1 MTNVVL
7 AVDVGYGNIKAAW
20 GNKCT
25 PQTEIIFKSI
35 ANKITHS
42 TDEKPCTSLGRV
54 PIDIDGDIYMIGPD
68 SHLFSG
74 SRILD
79 VDYVARKEYLAFLR
93 ASMHFMFNQTG
104 VFHKIDRL
112 AVGLPVSSYA
122 SKKSELVRIC
132 KGVHEVPTPL
142 ALVKTLGATVKVAVE
157 SVIVIPQ
164 PFGALSV
171 FASKCALLNRSGGA
185 TLIIDPGYKTLDWV
199 FANGMNVDLER
210 CGSFNGGV
218 STLLREVSSVVG
230 KKLGVGFI
238 DLIEVE
244 EAINSGKIFAD
255 GRFYDFS
262 PYLEFVKEAATQ
274 AIDKFFSALNV
285 DREFTSI
292 VLTGG
297 GAKYYRDALA
307 QKFPTH
313 DIQFD
318 EDAVMNNVRGFYLV
332 AKGGMP

>member
-1 MTNVVL
+1 MKMTNVVL
-7 AVDVGYGNIKAAW
+7 AVDVGYGNTKAAW
-20 GNKCT
+20 GNECT
-25 PQTEIIFKSI
+25 PQTEIIFTSI

-42 TDEKPCTSLGRV
+42 CEDVPSISLGRV
-54 PIDIDGDIYMIGPD
+54 PIHIDGDTFMVGPD
-68 SHLFSG
+68 SHLYSG

-79 VDYVARKEYLAFLR
+79 ADYVARKEYLAFLR
-93 ASMHFMFNQTG
+93 ASMHYMFNQTG

-112 AVGLPVSSYA
+112 AVGLPVSSYV

-132 KGVHEVPTPL
+132 KGVHDVPTPI
-142 ALVKTLGATVKVAVE
+142 ALVKTLGATVKVTVE

-164 PFGALSV
+164 PLGALSV
-171 FASKCALLNRSGGA
+171 FASRCALLNRTGGA

-218 STLLREVSSVVG
+218 SSLLREVSSVVG

-238 DLIEVE
+238 DLLEVE
-244 EAINSGKIFAD
+244 EAISSGKIFAD
-255 GRFYDFS
+255 GRFYDFA
-262 PYLEFVKEAATQ
+262 PYAEFVNEIATQ
-274 AIDKFFSALNV
+274 TIDKFFSALNI

-307 QKFPTH
+307 RKFPTH
-313 DIQFD
+313 QIQFD
-318 EDAVMNNVRGFYLV
+318 DDAVMSNARGFYLI
-332 AKGGMP
+332 AK